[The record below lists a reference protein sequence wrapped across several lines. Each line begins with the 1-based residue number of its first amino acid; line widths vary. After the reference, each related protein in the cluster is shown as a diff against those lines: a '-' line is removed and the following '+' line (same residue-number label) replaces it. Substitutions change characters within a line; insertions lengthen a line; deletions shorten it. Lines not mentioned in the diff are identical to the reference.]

1 MEKERVWVEINL
13 DNLLSNLLIIKKIA
27 KNRKILLAIK
37 ADAYGLGACEI
48 AQFLEGKIDMLGV
61 ASIDEGII
69 LREKAKI
76 KTPILIL
83 SPIPYKTIPYLFEY
97 NLIPNVSDIEFFK
110 QLVNYAQENNKKLK
124 IHIEIDT
131 GMGRTGF
138 FIKEFKKMWKI
149 IKKQNFLEIE
159 GIFSHF
165 PVADSDILFS
175 KKQLREFLTL
185 IKRLNLNNKV
195 IHLANSCGL
204 LNINESYLDMVR
216 PGLIIYGIIP
226 NGIKD
231 EKVKKLIKPV
241 VSLKSKI
248 VSLKHFKENISISYG
263 RTYFTSKPTLIGII
277 SCGYGDGYPY
287 QLSNRGEIL
296 LKGKRA
302 NIVGAVCM
310 DLTMVN
316 LNNFSNVR
324 IGETVTLIG
333 RDEKEEITVSDVAF
347 WANTI
352 PYEII
357 TRLSPRVP
365 RVYFKNNKI
374 WKIKKINLTF

>member
-13 DNLLSNLLIIKKIA
+13 NNLLANLLTIKKIV

-48 AQFLEGKIDMLGV
+48 AQFLEKEIDMLGV
-61 ASIDEGII
+61 ASVEEGVT

-76 KTPILIL
+76 KIPILIL
-83 SPIPYKTIPYLFEY
+83 SPIPYKAIPCLFEY
-97 NLIPNVSDIEFFK
+97 DLIPNVSDKEFFK
-110 QLVNYAQENNKKLK
+110 ELINYAQRNNKKLK

-138 FIKEFKKMWKI
+138 FVKEFEEI
-149 IKKQNFLEIE
+149 YDLIRKQNFLEIE

-165 PVADSDILFS
+165 PVADSDISFS
-175 KKQLREFLTL
+175 ENQLEEFSRL
-185 IKRLNLNNKV
+185 IKKLNLNKK
-195 IHLANSCGL
+195 ILHLANSCGIV
-204 LNINESYLDMVR
+204 NIPQSYLNMVR

-226 NGIKD
+226 NGIKN
-231 EKVKKLIKPV
+231 EEIKKLIKPV
-241 VSLKSKI
+241 ISLKSRI
-248 VSLKHFKENISISYG
+248 VSLRYFPENKSISYG
-263 RTYFTSKPTLIGII
+263 RTYFTSQPTLIGVI

-287 QLSNRGEIL
+287 QLSNRGEVLI
-296 LKGKRA
+296 KGKRV
-302 NIVGAVCM
+302 NIVGTVCM

-316 LNNFSNVR
+316 LDNFSDIKV
-324 IGETVTLIG
+324 GDLVTLIG
-333 RDEKEEITVSDVAF
+333 KDGKEEISVSEVAF

-365 RVYFKNNKI
+365 RVYFKDDKI
-374 WKIKKINLTF
+374 WKIKKNFLG